1 MKDTKLTAEKS
12 RAKSGTIDLP
22 AIIKDTIREIKYID
36 RNDSYD
42 QSERSRR
49 HRALGEKVKNKLF
62 EDGRKREEDKIKLTT
77 FRHYLTRVRH
87 AITEQNLHHHGLDK
101 KLGILARRYPNWASD
116 IASIVKDDISDT
128 RIAHKKLLEKMIS
141 GKELGGVLKK
151 LKLNHEILKGYKVK
165 KKVDQLANQ
174 YPLWRGDIEP
184 IVAVEDSDALA
195 AYTALLNKTSDYE
208 DPYNDLKPV
217 VLDHEIMRWLKTDSV
232 HKKIMADEAQKA
244 VDLKKNNT
252 IDVSYQWLMNT
263 INRLLTPDTSKAISY
278 SYLALGIAFATGRR
292 AVEVVYQGKFELAG
306 EYELTFSGAAKKR
319 GGADYSK
326 TYTIYTL
333 VPAKTVMAAIELLKK
348 QPEIIALDDF
358 NQLPETKRNTAI
370 GQKTGKTL
378 GKAAKRVWQDERRVF
393 KDTRPVW
400 ARIVFERHF
409 NSDKRWAKVDEDIF
423 WHEQLCHEDIETQ
436 KAYKQF
442 KIVHTEPM
450 EKGDDR
456 LSAVKDLLINPDVI
470 ARGVLL
476 KITTWAISELEENPA
491 VKINQNK
498 IIVGTGCSRP
508 AIKDWLAIA
517 ADALAKKPG
526 LAINTVEPKPTTEK
540 AAESKLKKTAKPEAK
555 KKATAPV
562 IKPRLK
568 AVEVAPEVW
577 SVEIKIGA
585 NTYDYTYASCENKT
599 EALRLA
605 WEEYSESN

>member
-1 MKDTKLTAEKS
+1 MKDTKLTVEKS

-22 AIIKDTIREIKYID
+22 AIIKDTIREINYID
-36 RNDSYD
+36 GNDSYD

-87 AITEQNLHHHGLDK
+87 AITEQNLHHHGLEK
-101 KLGILARRYPNWASD
+101 KLGVLARRYPNWAND
-116 IASIVKDDISDT
+116 ITSIVHNDISDT

-165 KKVDQLANQ
+165 KKIDQLADQ

-184 IVAVEDSDALA
+184 IDAVEDPDSLTAYAAL
-195 AYTALLNKTSDYE
+195 TKKTSDYE

-244 VDLKKNNT
+244 VEHKKNNT
-252 IDVSYQWLMNT
+252 IDVSYQWLMST

-348 QPEIIALDDF
+348 QPEIIALNEFDK
-358 NQLPETKRNTAI
+358 LPETKRNTAI

-378 GKAAKRVWQDERRVF
+378 GKAAKRVWQDESRVF

-400 ARIVFERHF
+400 ARIVFESHF
-409 NSDKRWAKVDEDIF
+409 NSDKRWAKVDEDMF

-442 KIVHTEPM
+442 KIVHTETT

-456 LSAVKDLLINPDVI
+456 LSAVKDLLNNPDVT

-476 KITTWAISELEENPA
+476 KITTWAINELEEDPA

-498 IIVGTGCSRP
+498 IIVGLGCSRP
-508 AIKDWLAIA
+508 AIKDWIAIA
-517 ADALAKKPG
+517 KPALAKSPILTSHTAEQKP
-526 LAINTVEPKPTTEK
+526 ASKEEKP
-540 AAESKLKKTAKPEAK
+540 AAK
-555 KKATAPV
+555 KQAADPA

-568 AVEVAPEVW
+568 AVEISPEIW
-577 SVEIKIGA
+577 DVEITIGD
-585 NTYDYTYASCENKT
+585 NTYDYTYADCSSKM
-599 EALRLA
+599 EAFELA
-605 WEEYSESN
+605 WNEHQASN